1 MKSLPKSSK
10 ESHKRQTVKRKIL
23 TYSGGILLLIGFLIV
38 LGTAGASD
46 LELVEFPLVELRL
59 LSGVLIGGIGVLG
72 LFLGDRCY
80 EI

>member
-46 LELVEFPLVELRL
+46 LELVEFPQVELRL